1 MAKQDS
7 GKLNKGSSGQNR
19 KASEEQL
26 SKFRQKPDVIETSSG
41 LLYRVLEPGSG
52 ITPCETDSV
61 TVHQRIKVVNGKL
74 IADTYKTGFT
84 DTFSLKEAIPGV
96 RELLL
101 MANVG
106 GRYEFMVP
114 PELAWGKKGV
124 GDKIGPNSILLFDLR
139 LIDIQF

>member
-19 KASEEQL
+19 KASDDQL
-26 SKFRQKPDVIETSSG
+26 AKFKQKSDVQETASG
-41 LLYRVLEPGSG
+41 LLYRVLEDGTG
-52 ITPCETDSV
+52 MTPCENDRV
-61 TVHQRIKVVNGKL
+61 TVHQRIKVANGKV
-74 IADTYKTGFT
+74 IADTYQTGFC
-84 DTFSLKEAIPGV
+84 DSFLLKEAIPGV
-96 RELLL
+96 RELLQL
-101 MANVG
+101 AKVG